1 MILVTGSDGQVGYA
15 LLRALSPLGVVK
27 GITRA
32 DGDLSN
38 PEEVEVLLDRYR
50 PTCIVNAAAHTAVD
64 QAESDPELAQALNVG
79 LPEQLARWAK
89 ANDAHLLHYSTDYV
103 YDGSGSQP
111 WREEDATGPLSVY
124 GKTKLAGDQAI
135 QDAGIGAVILR
146 TSWVYGSRGR
156 NFMLTMLNLAM
167 ERDDLN
173 VVADQ
178 WGAPTPAWLIA
189 QVTSVAVREKLRDRS
204 ALEGVY
210 HLTCRG
216 ETTWCDF
223 ARAIMTEARELG
235 VALKIATDC
244 VKPIPTSEYPAP
256 APRPLNSRLDVSR
269 IEQSLNL
276 VMPDWQQALQLT
288 VRDWAEYR

>member
-1 MILVTGSDGQVGYA
+1 MILVTGSEGQVGYA
-15 LLRALSPLGVVK
+15 LLRALAPLGEVK
-27 GITRA
+27 GLTRA

-38 PEEVEVLLDRYR
+38 PETVKLLLDRYQ
-50 PTCIVNAAAHTAVD
+50 PSCIVNAAAYTAVD
-64 QAESDPELAQALNVG
+64 QAESDPGAAEALNAR
-79 LPEQLARWAK
+79 LPEQLAHWAK
-89 ANDAHLLHYSTDYV
+89 ANNAHLFHYSTDYV
-103 YDGSGSQP
+103 YDGSGSRP
-111 WREEDATGPLSVY
+111 WREDDATGPLSVY

-135 QDAGIGAVILR
+135 LDAGIGAVILR

-156 NFMLTMLNLAM
+156 NFMLTMLKLAM
-167 ERDDLN
+167 ERDELN
-173 VVADQ
+173 VVSDQ
-178 WGAPTPAWLIA
+178 WGTPTPAWLIA
-189 QVTSVAVREKLRDRS
+189 QVTSVAVREKLRDRG

-216 ETTWCDF
+216 ETNWCDF

-235 VALKIATDC
+235 VALKIEAER

-269 IEQSLNL
+269 IEQSLGL
-276 VMPDWQQALQLT
+276 VMPDWRQALQLT